1 MNSVGILLRGRSRAS
16 EAETPSRWRTLGS
29 PEARA
34 ALRYAGLVTLAVR
47 AGLGIL
53 GVISTGLIEGI
64 ASVGVPGWEAGPVG
78 QGFRAFVTVFE
89 RFDALWYLRIADTG
103 YQATDGSAAFFPLYP
118 VLVRTLSWPLGG
130 RPLAAG
136 VLVALACTWGALAIV
151 HRLTE
156 LELDRETA
164 RRTVLYLA
172 VFPFGL
178 FLFAPYSESLFLL
191 LAASCLLAARR
202 QRLGLAGLFA
212 AAASATR
219 STGALLALPI
229 LVEGLR
235 GAGLFAGAR
244 PWRVRRGAGP
254 AWRWPPLLEGLGGA
268 LVAPAGLLAYLGYW
282 QLRAGEA
289 LLPLRQQ
296 DIWQREPSWPWETV
310 VRGLREGVNFVGAYP
325 GGYAQL
331 DALLV
336 LVALA
341 AAVWVALRAPVTY
354 TAYVVP
360 ALVFPML
367 LIFGGRPFMSM
378 PRFVLPLFPLFW
390 ALAAFAR
397 RFRAHDLVLAA
408 SAAGLGVSMLLFTNW
423 LYIF

>member
-1 MNSVGILLRGRSRAS
+1 MPPARLRRRPAS
-16 EAETPSRWRTLGS
+16 ETLS
-29 PEARA
+29 
-34 ALRYAGLVTLAVR
+34 ALRFVALLTLAVR
-47 AGLGIL
+47 CGLGL
-53 GVISTGLIEGI
+53 LAVIATGLLPVS
-64 ASVGVPGWEAGPVG
+64 AQPLPNPGVVPVG
-78 QGFRAFVTVFE
+78 QGFAAFFVGFQ
-89 RFDALWYLRIADTG
+89 RFDANWYLAIADGGYGATG
-103 YQATDGSAAFFPLYP
+103 ETAAFFPGYP
-118 VLVRTLSWPLGG
+118 AVVRIVSILLGG
-130 RPLAAG
+130 HPLAAAT
-136 VLVALACTWGALAIV
+136 VVTTVCTIGALTVV

-202 QRLGLAGLFA
+202 QRLWLAGLFA

-219 STGALLALPI
+219 STGVLLALPI

-244 PWRVRRGAGP
+244 PWRSWGPWGPWGARRGAGP